1 MKRNLGI
8 LALAASLLL
17 VGCQPKN
24 EKISQTNYQLGT
36 VISYEIFD
44 SSDTEIIQKGI
55 KRVDEI
61 ENKMSLNI
69 PESELN
75 HINQKAFHQE
85 VALDDELKNILATA
99 FSLSEETKG
108 LFDVSVGSLVQLWG
122 IGSDH
127 ARVPSQKEIDE
138 AIKHVGYQNV
148 QLTKEGIKYSKEG
161 IVIDLG
167 GIAKGYAADE
177 VAKLYKANKVKS
189 ALINM
194 GGNVYALGH
203 KPDGSQWRVG
213 IREPFIGSADYCLSI
228 GVEDKAVVT
237 SGYYERYIE
246 KDGKLYHHI
255 LNPLTGYPGDM
266 EVLSVTIIAEQSML
280 ADALSTSCYLLG
292 VDKGL
297 ELIKKY
303 PGVEAIFISKDKKVF
318 PSEGIAEN
326 IELNKDEYKLVR
338 Q

>member
-75 HINQKAFHQE
+75 HINQKAFQQE
-85 VALDDELKNILATA
+85 VPLDDELKNILATA

-108 LFDVSVGSLVQLWG
+108 LFDVSVGRLVQLWG

-177 VAKLYKANKVKS
+177 VAKVYKANKVKS

-213 IREPFIGSADYCLSI
+213 VREPFIGSADYCLSI

-255 LNPLTGYPGDM
+255 LNPLTGYPSDM
-266 EVLSVTIIAEQSML
+266 EILSVTIVADQSML

-326 IELNKDEYKLVR
+326 IELNKDEYKIVT